1 MPFTAADVMRRA
13 SIILQDTD
21 AVRWTAVE
29 ICDWLNEA
37 QRTIVSI
44 KPNAL
49 SRTVTLTLVN
59 GTRQSLPPEYTM
71 LSKVVCNVSLSG
83 ARGKVVK
90 TLARREV
97 IDSAIP
103 GWHDPS
109 RLPFSNIVGTV
120 WQDYM
125 APREFYVIPGNN
137 GAGRVEAIVGVLPT
151 NIPIPGS
158 DPLDFD
164 SYTTVIEFDER
175 YQGILLDLLLTRA
188 FSKDMASPDSAQRAA
203 SHLTLATNALQALMQ
218 SESNAGLAYQYA
230 PNPAG

>member
-13 SIILQDTD
+13 SVILQDTD

-49 SRTVTLTLVN
+49 SRTVMLDLVL
-59 GTRQSLPPEYTM
+59 GTRQEVPPEYTM
-71 LSKVVCNVSLSG
+71 LSKVVCNVSSTG

-103 GWHDPS
+103 GWHDPT
-109 RLPFSNIVGTV
+109 RLPFTSVVGTV

-125 APREFYVIPGNN
+125 APREFYVIPGNT
-137 GAGRVEAIVGVLPT
+137 GTGRVEAVVGVLPT
-151 NIPIPGS
+151 NISIPSS

-164 SYTTVIEFDER
+164 SYTSTIQFDDR

-203 SHLTLATNALQALMQ
+203 SHLTLATNALSALTQAET
-218 SESNAGLAYQYA
+218 SVGLAYQYA
-230 PNPAG
+230 PPPRG